1 MTLAEKILCDHAI
14 GLEKPEVSPG
24 QMICVKVDWTLA
36 SELTWVGMEKT
47 YSEMARPQIWQKDRF
62 WLAIDHTVDPR
73 INHLPKPKA
82 LIDVTSNFAKEAGV
96 VDFYG
101 PNETILHTDFYRF
114 RVQPGMLICGADSH
128 SPSAGCLGAFAVG
141 LGAADVVMPL
151 VTGETWFK
159 VPETIKIVYQGEPKF
174 GIGGKDIILYTMGK
188 LKRNTVA
195 HERAVE
201 YSGNIKKLSC
211 DARFAISNMTAEF
224 GGIAGIFEADDVTA
238 SFVAKRPDVKHKTGG
253 KFFRADPDAKYAA
266 VYEID
271 LTGLDSL
278 IALYPS
284 PDNVVPVQQVVG
296 KALDGVFIGACTTA
310 EEDLIL
316 AALVLEQALKAG
328 LKPNGKGKR
337 RVTPGSLT
345 IVAKLRKLGLIE
357 IYEKAGFE
365 VGAPSCSYCLGVG
378 ADKAGEGEVWLS
390 SQNRNFPHR
399 MGKNSIANLASAAT
413 VAASSFNMQ
422 IANPRP
428 YLDAIDKKRYE
439 DMLEIWLVPGEK
451 YEIIEPSPQLAD
463 SNDALQSALSGDD
476 NLSYDEVIIGKA
488 QVFGDNVDT
497 DAIIPAE
504 FMPGK
509 DNLDLGTH
517 CFEYVRPEFRE
528 KVKQG
533 FTIVIGGIGFGC
545 GSSREEAPR
554 ALLGAGVKCVISKS
568 YAFIYARNQ
577 SNMALLGITLE
588 NERFYQLAT
597 EGAEITVDVPKRK
610 IIIVGGESF
619 DFSLSLIEERL
630 LAGGG
635 VTAMYNKYKSE
646 LFRKAMTPR
655 KRIGGEVAGGGC
667 GDSNNDVNW

>member
-1 MTLAEKILCDHAI
+1 
-14 GLEKPEVSPG
+14 
-24 QMICVKVDWTLA
+24 
-36 SELTWVGMEKT
+36 
-47 YSEMARPQIWQKDRF
+47 
-62 WLAIDHTVDPR
+62 
-73 INHLPKPKA
+73 
-82 LIDVTSNFAKEAGV
+82 
-96 VDFYG
+96 
-101 PNETILHTDFYRF
+101 
-114 RVQPGMLICGADSH
+114 
-128 SPSAGCLGAFAVG
+128 
-141 LGAADVVMPL
+141 
-151 VTGETWFK
+151 
-159 VPETIKIVYQGEPKF
+159 
-174 GIGGKDIILYTMGK
+174 
-188 LKRNTVA
+188 
-195 HERAVE
+195 
-201 YSGNIKKLSC
+201 
-211 DARFAISNMTAEF
+211 
-224 GGIAGIFEADDVTA
+224 
-238 SFVAKRPDVKHKTGG
+238 
-253 KFFRADPDAKYAA
+253 
-266 VYEID
+266 
-271 LTGLDSL
+271 
-278 IALYPS
+278 
-284 PDNVVPVQQVVG
+284 
-296 KALDGVFIGACTTA
+296 
-310 EEDLIL
+310 
-316 AALVLEQALKAG
+316 
-328 LKPNGKGKR
+328 
-337 RVTPGSLT
+337 LT